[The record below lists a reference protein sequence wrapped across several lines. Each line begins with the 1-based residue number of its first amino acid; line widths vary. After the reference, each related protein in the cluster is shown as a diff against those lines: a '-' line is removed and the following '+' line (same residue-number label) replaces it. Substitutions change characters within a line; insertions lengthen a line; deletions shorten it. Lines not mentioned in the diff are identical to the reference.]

1 MNTATAAIESTPP
14 LSAVRKPARLLSLDL
29 LRGITIAFMILVND
43 AGDEAHA
50 YWPLQHAKWNG
61 FTPTDLVF
69 PTFLLLV
76 GVSLVLAFQ
85 SRMAR
90 GATRA
95 QILAQAARRTVILIL
110 LGFLVNSFPLFH
122 LGSLRYYGV
131 LQRIAVCYFIATV
144 LLLIDRGWKSKVAV
158 AVACLVGYWAM
169 MRFIP
174 VPGYGVP
181 THSVP
186 LNDMD
191 GNIVAYVDR
200 SIFAAKHLYER
211 TRDPEGLL
219 STIPAVA
226 TILIGVL
233 TGMFLRTSRT
243 VTEKLRGIFFASIAL
258 IASGAVWNF
267 WFPINKKLWTSSYVL
282 FAAGLSLLL
291 FSLTIWLVDV
301 RRQSLPETERSEHPR
316 WLVPFFVF
324 GVNSIAAYVF
334 SELLAA
340 FLGTVQVAPHLSIA
354 GWLYGHLHAVVP
366 DPSLASLIYALLY
379 VAFCWIPIYVLYRR
393 NIYLK
398 V

>member
-1 MNTATAAIESTPP
+1 M
-14 LSAVRKPARLLSLDL
+14 RKPARLLSLDL